1 MQVFY
6 WLTLLMVIGLVIF
19 FIQNVPAPSLT
30 LRFLA
35 WQVETSFI
43 YTLLGAIGWGIF
55 IILLLWIPAAIRG
68 SLRTRHLKKEIE
80 LLKGERKVPED
91 EKPKEP

>member
-6 WLTLLMVIGLVIF
+6 WLILLMVIGLVIF
-19 FIQNVPAPSLT
+19 FIQNAPAPTLS

-35 WQVETSFI
+35 WQVETSLI
-43 YTLLGAIGWGIF
+43 YTLLGAIGWGVF
-55 IILLLWIPAAIRG
+55 IIFFLWIPTAIRG

-80 LLKGERKVPED
+80 FLKGERKVPED
-91 EKPKEP
+91 EKPKES